1 MAQFT
6 TDNVLKLAALARID
20 LTETEVEQFT
30 AEFGVILEYVEQ
42 LQAVDVQGL
51 APTSQVTGLV
61 NVTRPDVVED
71 YGYLVADLQKNVPRT
86 EYGQIKVNRM
96 IE

>member
-20 LTETEVEQFT
+20 LTETEVEQFA

-42 LQAVDVQGL
+42 LQAVDVQDL

-86 EYGQIKVNRM
+86 EHGQIKVNRM